1 MVKMKKE
8 VQFWTNENGKVSILH
23 AKLIEFLEAE
33 GFVRVLTS
41 DINCI
46 LGKINHNRLRRVS
59 ENEIIETIKIHLLE
73 RDLKEVFELFAKSI
87 GSYIS
92 SRKLALLQSIELID
106 DRDGNDEANFFF
118 KNCYC
123 NINKDIIS
131 VQKYENLPFVIWD
144 KRIQDHD
151 FKTPINDIP
160 GDFEQFCFNIAKNSP
175 ERIQA
180 LKTIL
185 GYLLHRNKDLGA
197 AKAVILYDENMGLD
211 GQAHGGTGKT
221 LVSQALKRCRETVI
235 FDAKAIKIGSW
246 FVNQRVELTTD
257 IMVYD
262 DLKKDISLENF
273 FPQITSGIE
282 VEKKHQ
288 QAFFIDEDKTP
299 KLLISSNYLVKGPG
313 GPSDERR
320 RHEFE
325 IANYYNIENTPE
337 MEFGCKF
344 FNKYWPE
351 EQWNKFYQF
360 MMSCVQDYLRLGLV
374 QVEPL
379 NLNKIKMEENN
390 CPEFIDFADKYL
402 VVNEWFD
409 KREMIVIFKE
419 FYEGFEDLSSHRFT
433 KMIKDY
439 SKKNELDFEDKS
451 TGGNYMF
458 IVKKKV
464 A

>member
-1 MVKMKKE
+1 MGNKNEE
-8 VQFWTNENGKVSILH
+8 VQFWTNENGKATILH

-41 DINCI
+41 DVNCI
-46 LGKINHNRLRRVS
+46 LGKIKNNRLRRVS
-59 ENEIIETIKIHLLE
+59 ENEIIETIKDYLLE
-73 RDLKEVFELFAKSI
+73 RDLREVFELFAKSI

-92 SRKLALLQSIELID
+92 SRKLALLRSVELIN
-106 DRDGNDEANFFF
+106 DRDNKDDANFFF

-131 VQKYENLPFVIWD
+131 VQKYENLPFIIWD
-144 KRIQDHD
+144 KRIQDCD
-151 FKTPINDIP
+151 FKMPSDDDA
-160 GDFEQFCFNIAKNSP
+160 GHFEQFCFNIAKKSP
-175 ERIQA
+175 ERFQA

-185 GYLLHRNKDLGA
+185 GYLLHRNKDLGEP
-197 AKAVILYDENMGLD
+197 KAVILYDENMGLN

-221 LVSQALKRCRETVI
+221 LLSQALKRCRETVI
-235 FDAKAIKIGSW
+235 YDAKAIKIGSW
-246 FVNQRVELTTD
+246 FINQRVELTTD

-262 DLKKDISLENF
+262 DLKKDISFENF

-288 QAFFIDEDKTP
+288 QAFFIESDKTP

-325 IANYYNIENTPE
+325 IANYYNIEKTPE

-344 FNKYWPE
+344 FDKYWPE
-351 EQWNKFYQF
+351 DEWNKFYQF
-360 MMSCVQDYLRLGLV
+360 MMSCVQDYLRLGLI

-390 CPEFIDFADKYL
+390 SPEFIDFAEEYLELDKWL
-402 VVNEWFD
+402 D
-409 KREMIVIFKE
+409 KREMVAIFKE
-419 FYEGFEDLSSHRFT
+419 FYPDFNDLSSHRFT

-439 SKKNELDFEDKS
+439 SEKKELSFEDKS

-458 IVKKKV
+458 IVKKEV